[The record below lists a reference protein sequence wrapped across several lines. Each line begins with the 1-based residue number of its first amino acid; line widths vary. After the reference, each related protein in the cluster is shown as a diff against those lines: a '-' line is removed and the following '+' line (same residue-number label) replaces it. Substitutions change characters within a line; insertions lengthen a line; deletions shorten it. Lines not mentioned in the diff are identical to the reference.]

1 MQHWRNRFLLE
12 LLTVHHL
19 YGEFPFLPAFI
30 IIIALII
37 SFPLFDLE
45 TATVRF

>member
-1 MQHWRNRFLLE
+1 MQLWRNRFILE
-12 LLTVHHL
+12 LLTIPRL
-19 YGEFPFLPAFI
+19 YGELPFLPAF

-45 TATVRF
+45 TVTVRF